1 MTENDDTEDFAKKN
15 LTPEQYKKNVEARKE
30 NEASEDKAVK
40 EYAQRILHEPCII
53 CGKKIPD
60 HEPFT
65 ELFACMNKL
74 DSHKAKLKTWFS
86 ANLKIGETT
95 NGKHINKSED

>member
-53 CGKKIPD
+53 CNKKIPD

-65 ELFACMNKL
+65 ELWNCVREL
-74 DSHKAKLKTWFS
+74 DSHKRKLESWFK
-86 ANLKIGETT
+86 ANLKIGKPT
-95 NGKHINKSED
+95 NKSED

>member
-53 CGKKIPD
+53 CQKKVPD
-60 HEPFT
+60 HSLD
-65 ELFACMNKL
+65 ELLSCMRNC
-74 DSHKAKLKTWFS
+74 DSHKSKLESWFK
-86 ANLKIGETT
+86 ANLKIG
-95 NGKHINKSED
+95 KPDDKKV